1 MRLRE
6 LEALERIAV
15 SGKLNVVLGEK
26 GLADVPPARKTRSG
40 ASLFRWFGR
49 LAGRRR
55 GILNGQDGW
64 QSHQG
69 LAEPPGVI
77 YRPLSL
83 RFPGGL
89 YGAARRPGGDPGAVG
104 P

>member
-40 ASLFRWFGR
+40 AFLFPRLGR
-49 LAGRRR
+49 LAATRREA
-55 GILNGQDGW
+55 LNVQDGC
-64 QSHQG
+64 QGRQG